1 MNWIHYKDTY
11 GNNVAT
17 TQIGVIKVTI
27 MDLNRPLCYVTANSY
42 GSKVSAVASILNV
55 ENNRQA
61 KRDAIAKITDAL
73 NILQGVSE

>member
-1 MNWIHYKDTY
+1 MNWIHYKDTN

-17 TQIGVIKVTI
+17 TQIGGIKVTI

-42 GSKVSAVASILNV
+42 GSNVPATASILNV
-55 ENNRQA
+55 PNNRQA
-61 KRDAIAKITDAL
+61 KREAIAKLTDAL